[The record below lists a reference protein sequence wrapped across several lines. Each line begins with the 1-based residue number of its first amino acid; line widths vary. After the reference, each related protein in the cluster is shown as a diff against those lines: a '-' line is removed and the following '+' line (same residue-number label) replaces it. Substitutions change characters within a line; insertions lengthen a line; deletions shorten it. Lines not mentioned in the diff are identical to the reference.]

1 MACQILLF
9 LHQVLEN
16 IIIFASDS
24 GIGLTFFSI
33 QTTCLKSRSNVRIYL
48 VSKDIGKFTRPK
60 SIKNLKGILYIY
72 FSLINHEIYLFNPL
86 NFR

>member
-16 IIIFASDS
+16 IIIFASGS

-33 QTTCLKSRSNVRIYL
+33 QTTCVKSHSNVKIYL
-48 VSKDIGKFTRPK
+48 LSKDIGKFTRPK
-60 SIKNLKGILYIY
+60 SIKNLKGILNI
-72 FSLINHEIYLFNPL
+72 FF
-86 NFR
+86 FA